1 MSLENLQ
8 ESNVERSQHFLGVV
22 IDNMD
27 PEFRARCKV
36 RVFGAYDDIADA
48 DLPWAFQRFE
58 ISFGENGGSGRVSIP
73 KIGSVVHVQFNNGNY
88 YAPEYKAIQELSS
101 DLIDELRSSYEGSH
115 SLIYDG
121 IEKIKIYYTVA
132 KGLVID
138 LKDSS
143 VVISNDNSIT
153 VTHAGQT
160 ATLEFRGGKITE
172 YANSEIESTAITRI
186 KQSSNEI
193 WSDGKVT
200 KLGHI
205 PVYSA
210 VLAEPL
216 WMFLKQ
222 LASAVDAKL
231 PSTPGV
237 MVSLAESYEQLS
249 TSSVVKVTKDNG

>member
-8 ESNVERSQHFLGVV
+8 ESNIERTQHFLGVIV
-22 IDNMD
+22 DNKD
-27 PEFRARCKV
+27 PEFRARCRV
-36 RVFGAYDDIADA
+36 RVFGVFDDIHDS
-48 DLPWAFQRFE
+48 DLPWAFQRFD
-58 ISFGENGGSGRVSIP
+58 ISFGDNGGSGRVSIP
-73 KIGSVVHVQFNNGNY
+73 KLGSIVHVQFNNGNY
-88 YAPEYKAIQELSS
+88 YAPEYKAVQELSK
-101 DLIDELRSSYEGSH
+101 DLISEIQNSYEGAH

-138 LKDSS
+138 LKNSTII
-143 VVISNDNSIT
+143 ISNDNSIT
-153 VTHAGQT
+153 VNHAGDT
-160 ATLEFRGGKITE
+160 CTLELRGGKITE

-193 WSDGKVT
+193 WVDGKTT
-200 KLGHI
+200 KLGHA

-222 LASAVDAKL
+222 LAAAVDAKA
-231 PSTPGV
+231 PSTPGS
-237 MVSLAESYEQLS
+237 MTTLADSYEQLA
-249 TSSVVKVTKDNG
+249 TSSAVKVTKDN